1 MAEQRRRRGRPRK
14 GADSAGAAVKEEG
27 ELGPLLKELDKR
39 YGVGVVRK
47 GAEILQPE
55 RIPTGVFLL
64 DYALLGGIPVSRGT
78 MLLGHKHSG
87 KTTTGCKIV
96 GNCQRMFPDQ
106 KVAYVDV
113 EGTLDIEWAKS
124 NGVDVDEL
132 YVIHP
137 ESGEAACDIVD
148 AMIRTREVSMVV
160 VDSVAAL
167 APMKEIESSTE
178 DAHVGL
184 QARLMGGLLRKTTA
198 GMIAERRRG
207 HMVTP
212 LYINQYRS
220 KIGGYAAFG
229 EPLSV
234 PGGKALGFANS
245 VEIIVKNKENM
256 GKNSRGQEVV
266 SYNDHAFKV
275 EKNKCNGGV
284 RAGEFRLM
292 REPDESLGLAVAD
305 IDEAGTMLAYA
316 KRYDAYTGGGSSWT
330 LAYWDEELKFRK
342 LDEAILYL
350 YTNPEAKAKLRD
362 YLIWENARSLGM
374 PQYMLDRF
382 TSPWGIEVEAYE

>member
-1 MAEQRRRRGRPRK
+1 MAERRRGPGRPRK
-14 GADSAGAAVKEEG
+14 DAGSSETVKEES

-47 GAEILQPE
+47 GTEVLQPE
-55 RIPTGVFLL
+55 RISTGVFMI

-96 GNCQRMFPDQ
+96 GNCQRMFQEQ
-106 KVAYVDV
+106 KVAYIDI
-113 EGTLDIEWAKS
+113 EGTLDVEWART

-132 YVIHP
+132 YVVQP

-148 AMIRTREVSMVV
+148 AMIRTREISMVV

-167 APMKEIESSTE
+167 APMKEIEGSAE

-207 HMVTP
+207 HNVTP

-245 VEIIVKNKENM
+245 VEIIIKNKENM
-256 GKNSRGQEVV
+256 GKNSRGNEVV
-266 SYNDHAFKV
+266 THNDHAFKI
-275 EKNKCNGGV
+275 EKNKCNGGA
-284 RAGEFRLM
+284 RSGEFRLL
-292 REPDESLGLAVAD
+292 REPDAGLGLAVAEV
-305 IDEAGTMLAYA
+305 DEAGTMLAYA
-316 KRYDAYTGGGSSWT
+316 KKYDAYSGGGSSWT
-330 LAYWDEELKFRK
+330 LAYWDEELNFRK

-350 YTNPEAKAKLRD
+350 YANPEAKAKLRD
-362 YLIWENARSLGM
+362 YLIWENARSLSM

-382 TSPWGIEVEAYE
+382 TSPWGIEVEAYEE